1 MRISDSGFR
10 NQRRHEQKTK
20 LIGDDRTPSQRDR
33 DRLLYSSAL
42 PRLAEVTQVVSADSG
57 YVFHNRLT
65 HSLQVAQVGRRLAE
79 KLLKRL
85 PQISGEMQFEGLDP
99 DVVEAAC
106 LAHDL
111 GHPPFGHIAEKE
123 LDSLAKDYGGFEGN
137 AQSFRILTKLA
148 FRSADYRGLDLTR
161 ATLAAVLKYPWLK
174 GENPQNLDKFGAY
187 ESERKDFEFARELYP
202 NRLAQ
207 TIEAALMDWADDI
220 TYSIH
225 DLEDFYRAGRMPLHL
240 LGNRDPSERQYFF
253 ADVFERRWASYPD
266 ITQRR
271 RDLEEAFTSVLVAT
285 FPAIRAYSGSEAQRV
300 GLRDFTGTLIGRY
313 INGVDLIEENGWLQA
328 RIKSEYKDEVFMLK
342 QLTWSYVIEAPS
354 LATQQRGLKQKIS
367 ELFRIYTEAAVSP
380 KEWKIFPVYYQER
393 LKAAGGD
400 GRELVRVCVDLIA
413 SMTENQ
419 VHKIFGRLT
428 GSSSGTS
435 LEDPLQ

>member
-1 MRISDSGFR
+1 
-10 NQRRHEQKTK
+10 
-20 LIGDDRTPSQRDR
+20 
-33 DRLLYSSAL
+33 
-42 PRLAEVTQVVSADSG
+42 
-57 YVFHNRLT
+57 
-65 HSLQVAQVGRRLAE
+65 
-79 KLLKRL
+79 
-85 PQISGEMQFEGLDP
+85 
-99 DVVEAAC
+99 
-106 LAHDL
+106 
-111 GHPPFGHIAEKE
+111 
-123 LDSLAKDYGGFEGN
+123 
-137 AQSFRILTKLA
+137 
-148 FRSADYRGLDLTR
+148 
-161 ATLAAVLKYPWLK
+161 
-174 GENPQNLDKFGAY
+174 
-187 ESERKDFEFARELYP
+187 
-202 NRLAQ
+202 
-207 TIEAALMDWADDI
+207 
-220 TYSIH
+220 
-225 DLEDFYRAGRMPLHL
+225 MPLHL

-266 ITQRR
+266 IMQRR

-313 INGVDLIEENGWLQA
+313 INGVDLIEDNGWLQA

-367 ELFRIYTEAAVSP
+367 ELFRIYTEAAASP

-393 LKAAGGD
+393 LKEAGGD
-400 GRELVRVCVDLIA
+400 GSELVRVCVDLIA

>member
-1 MRISDSGFR
+1 
-10 NQRRHEQKTK
+10 
-20 LIGDDRTPSQRDR
+20 
-33 DRLLYSSAL
+33 
-42 PRLAEVTQVVSADSG
+42 LAEVTQVVVADSG

-85 PQISGEMQFEGLDP
+85 PPARDNLEFEGLDP

-111 GHPPFGHIAEKE
+111 GHPPFGHIAEEE
-123 LDSLAKDYGGFEGN
+123 LDRLAEKHGGFEGN
-137 AQSFRILTKLA
+137 AQSFRILTRLA

-161 ATLAAVLKYPWLK
+161 ATLAAVLKYPWLRE
-174 GENPQNLDKFGAY
+174 GNPEKLDKFGAF
-187 ESERKDFEFARELYP
+187 ESEKRDFEFARELYP
-202 NRLAQ
+202 DSQAQ
-207 TIEAALMDWADDI
+207 TMEAALMDWADDI

-253 ADVFERRWASYPD
+253 DDVFERRHAKNSEV
-266 ITQRR
+266 TRRR
-271 RDLEEAFTSVLVAT
+271 RDLEEAFTDTLVST
-285 FPAIRAYSGSEAQRV
+285 FPAIRAYSGSEAQRI
-300 GLRDFTGTLIGRY
+300 GLRNFTGTLIARY
-313 INGVDLIEENGWLQA
+313 INGVDLVEKDGRLQA
-328 RIKSEYKDEVFMLK
+328 GIKPEYRDEVFMLK
-342 QLTWSYVIEAPS
+342 ELTWTYVIQAPS
-354 LATQQRGLKQKIS
+354 LASQQWGLKQKIR
-367 ELFRIYTEAAVSP
+367 ELFRVYTEAAASS

-393 LKAAGGD
+393 LKEAEGESN
-400 GRELVRVCVDLIA
+400 ELVRVCVDLIA

-428 GSSSGTS
+428 GSSSGAS